1 LIATILVIFQEK
13 CIKTEKER
21 KKRSYSNNAIR
32 DENLTKNL
40 SIQEIRFCEAVA
52 RGESAE
58 EAHFKAYGSSITR
71 TGWTNSGRIMA
82 RPQIQQRILEIQ
94 MGLEKDLRVDRER
107 IAEEMADVAFA
118 NVVDYLDY
126 DGESV
131 TIRPL
136 KELTKRQARAIKNV
150 TAEKGRISLEFHDKI
165 AAIRQLCAVLGIGQG
180 DINLTQNNFVIRS
193 PEVVKDSRAFEAM
206 AQGFIEGE
214 VLPPKR

>member
-1 LIATILVIFQEK
+1 VDGPK
-13 CIKTEKER
+13 
-21 KKRSYSNNAIR
+21 
-32 DENLTKNL
+32 LTKQL
-40 SIQEIRFCEAVA
+40 SIAESRFCDAIVS
-52 RGESAE
+52 GDSAE
-58 EAHFKAYGSSITR
+58 EAHFKAYGSSVTR
-71 TGWTNSGRIMA
+71 TGWTNSSRVSA
-82 RPQIQQRILEIQ
+82 KPQVQQRILELR
-94 MGLEKDLRVDRER
+94 MGLEKAARVDRER

-165 AAIRQLCAVLGIGQG
+165 AAIRQLCVVLGIGQG
-180 DINLTQNNFVIRS
+180 DVNLTQNNFVIRS

-214 VLPPKR
+214 ALPPKRREFP